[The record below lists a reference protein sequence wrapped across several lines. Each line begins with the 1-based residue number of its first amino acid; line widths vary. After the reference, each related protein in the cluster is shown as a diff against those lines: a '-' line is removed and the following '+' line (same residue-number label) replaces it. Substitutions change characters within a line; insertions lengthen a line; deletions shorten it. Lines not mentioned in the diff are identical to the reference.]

1 MKLSVSILIAT
12 VAADCYDGANG
23 GCSHFCDSGVCSC
36 PSCWTLDSDNLTCII
51 ETGRASVTC
60 STSGSSI
67 TIDKCV
73 FPGVDDTGLTLI
85 DTNCYAIEDPG
96 NSTQWLIESATVDG
110 CGAVLN
116 YTDPDFIFENTLY
129 AAEGIENGI
138 ITQRPVSVDF
148 SCTYEGETS
157 VSSSIKIDN
166 TVTVVTSF
174 DINDVQ
180 QTPVPLGFDL
190 NFYTGSDYSSVADL
204 SAVSTAVGNPIYGQL
219 TPMSTIPGTEFVA
232 NLCSVT
238 DGSNNFNILD
248 TCPVAIVDFSFGS
261 SGQSDASAVQFQFNS
276 FLFPNST
283 SGTYSIACDLKV
295 CQSGDAAC
303 LNEC

>member
-36 PSCWTLDSDNLTCII
+36 PTCWTLDSDNATCII

-67 TIDKCV
+67 TVDKCV
-73 FPGVDDTGLTLI
+73 FPGVSDTGLTLN
-85 DTNCYAIEDPG
+85 DANCFAVDHN
-96 NSTQWLIESATVDG
+96 NSTQWLIESGTVDG
-110 CGAVLN
+110 CGATLN
-116 YTDPDFIFENTLY
+116 YTDPEFIFQNTLN
-129 AAEGIENGI
+129 AEQGEENNI
-138 ITQRPVSVDF
+138 VTQRPVSVDF

-157 VSSSIKIDN
+157 VSSTIKIDN
-166 TVTVVTSF
+166 TASVVTSF

-180 QTPVPLGFDL
+180 QTPVPLGFNL
-190 NFYTGSDYSSVADL
+190 EFYTGSDYASVADL
-204 SAVSTAVGNPIYGQL
+204 SVDSTAVGNPIYGQL
-219 TPMSTIPGTEFVA
+219 SPMATIPSTEFIA
-232 NLCSVT
+232 NKCTVS
-238 DGSNNFNILD
+238 DGSNSFDILNN
-248 TCPVAIVDFSFGS
+248 CPNSVVNFSFGT

-283 SGTYSIACDLKV
+283 SGSYSIVCDLKV
-295 CQSGDAAC
+295 CQSSDTAC
-303 LNEC
+303 LSGC

>member
-1 MKLSVSILIAT
+1 MKLSLSVLLAT
-12 VAADCYDGANG
+12 VAADCYDGNNG

-36 PSCWTLDSDNLTCII
+36 PSCWTLDSDNSTCII

-60 STSGSSI
+60 STYGSSI
-67 TIDKCV
+67 TVDKCV
-73 FPGVDDTGLTLI
+73 FPGVADTGLTLN
-85 DTNCYAIEDPG
+85 DADCYAIDNPG
-96 NSTQWLIESATVDG
+96 NSTQWLIESYSPDG

-116 YTDPDFIFENTLY
+116 YTDPEFIFENTLH
-129 AAEGIENGI
+129 AVQGEENGI

-166 TVTVVTSF
+166 TVSVVTSF

-180 QTPVPLGFDL
+180 QTPVPLGFNLD
-190 NFYTGSDYSSVADL
+190 FYTDFYYASTADL
-204 SAVSTAVGNPIYGQL
+204 SVISTAVGNPIYGQL
-219 TPMSTIPGTEFVA
+219 TPMSTIPGTDFVA
-232 NLCSVT
+232 NKCSVS
-238 DGSNNFNILD
+238 DGSNNFDILD
-248 TCPVAIVDFSFGS
+248 HCPSAIVDFSFGS
-261 SGQSDASAVQFQFNS
+261 SGQSDASAIQFQFNS

-283 SGTYSIACDLKV
+283 SGNYSILCELKV
-295 CQSGDAAC
+295 CQSGDSAC